1 MSTIGHP
8 LSDLANF
15 LMPFHLATQ
24 DPSAITNASRGFL
37 PGATPGMPTVDEV
50 AALYFSVA
58 DQGTSTSAA
67 KVDAAG
73 TRARALQW
81 AQAFGIFRLAAI
93 CQGIAARMALRQA
106 SSEKAKQHAV
116 ARGPLAEFA
125 WHMVE
130 QVQQEGSGAEKP
142 RL

>member
-58 DQGTSTSAA
+58 DQGST
-67 KVDAAG
+67 DAADAE

-106 SSEKAKQHAV
+106 SSEKAKQHAM

-130 QVQQEGSGAEKP
+130 HVQGSGAEKP

>member
-15 LMPFHLATQ
+15 LMPFHLANQ
-24 DPSAITNASRGFL
+24 DPSTISNASRGFL

-50 AALYFSVA
+50 AALYFSRA
-58 DQGTSTSAA
+58 DHGA
-67 KVDAAG
+67 KVKEAPDA
-73 TRARALQW
+73 RARALQW

-116 ARGPLAEFA
+116 AMAPLANFA

-130 QVQQEGSGAEKP
+130 QVQRGAGAEKP

>member
-58 DQGTSTSAA
+58 DQGSSTDTAA
-67 KVDAAG
+67 PDAE

-106 SSEKAKQHAV
+106 SSEKAKQHAM

-130 QVQQEGSGAEKP
+130 QVQGSAAEKP